1 MSHDGA
7 MSLRVPG
14 GQIAAIWR
22 APALSPVRASYTT
35 EANRRNMISRE
46 SSLLSSAV
54 TSAFVRHA
62 AILWSIITAALH
74 QSGHSERDFMFCWL
88 FK

>member
-1 MSHDGA
+1 
-7 MSLRVPG
+7 
-14 GQIAAIWR
+14 
-22 APALSPVRASYTT
+22 
-35 EANRRNMISRE
+35 MISRE
-46 SSLLSSAV
+46 SSLLSIAV

-74 QSGHSERDFMFCWL
+74 QSGHSERDFIFCWL